1 MYNAGDDLNERVEL
15 NMKIRLFVALLIV
28 LIALLGVAYAQ
39 ELNPCFSL
47 SEDDCT
53 LVGEA
58 SLNTATFL
66 AGVESFSVDVEMSMS
81 ADDIPDSD
89 PFSFEVTGT
98 ADFIRN
104 EDAQVGIDAYGL
116 FDIAADIEGEAM
128 EATFEFWIV
137 DDVLYFINPDDEGLY
152 SVDLVELMEEVDFEA
167 MMEDAAEDPTEVLGG
182 GLIDD
187 EAAEAVLQLLALPG
201 LLDWVRDGDDFVFTI
216 DLGALT
222 DPDNEEV
229 LEEIAE
235 QIGETD
241 PATGAQL
248 ESMLPLLPMM
258 LEEGTITFT
267 QSLNSEL
274 NIIDQISLEMNFVI
288 ATGMMMG
295 DPELPSTTADFLFTM
310 SLGNFDGAESPEA
323 PEGAE
328 DITED
333 VIEIFQSSMGGQ

>member
-1 MYNAGDDLNERVEL
+1 MYNAGDDLNERVDL
-15 NMKIRLFVALLIV
+15 MKTRLFVALVIV

-39 ELNPCFSL
+39 DFNPCFSL
-47 SEDDCT
+47 SEDDCA

-66 AGVESFSVDVEMSMS
+66 AGVESFSVDVNMSMS

-104 EDAQVGIDAYGL
+104 EEAEVGINAYGL

-152 SVDLVELMEEVDFEA
+152 SVDLVQLMEEADFES
-167 MMEDAAEDPTEVLGG
+167 MIEDAATDPTDALGG
-182 GLIDD
+182 AMLGEESA
-187 EAAEAVLQLLALPG
+187 EAAMELLLLPG
-201 LLDWVRDGDDFVFTI
+201 LLDWVRDGDDFIFTV

-229 LEEIAE
+229 LEEIVE
-235 QIGETD
+235 QISESD

-267 QSLNSEL
+267 QGLNSEL
-274 NIIDQISLEMNFVI
+274 NIVDQFTVEMDFVV

-295 DPELPSTTADFLFTM
+295 DPELPSTTANFLLDV

-333 VIEIFQSSMGGQ
+333 VIEIFQSSMGGDQ